1 MIKIDERKHD
11 RLGGVNSLFLSF
23 SPQPEIISII
33 KLCNAY
39 YYNNKNFE
47 WEVPLTN
54 LAFLLDN
61 LTYYD
66 DITLT
71 LDNGAVDSCNALQS
85 MITIPKAKLFNHQK
99 EAVEYGLRGHNKWLL
114 LDAPGLG
121 KSLSMITLAEEL
133 KAQKGIEHC
142 LIICGINS
150 LKGNWEKE
158 ISKYSQFSSVIIG
171 KRINSKGTVVYDT
184 IPQRAEQLKKKIN
197 EFFVILNVESLRDD
211 KIIDAINKSEN
222 KFDMIV
228 LDEAHCC
235 KGTKAQQSKN
245 LLKLEAPYMI
255 AMTGTLL
262 MNNPVDCYIPL
273 AWIGAERKNNVT
285 MFKNTYC
292 IFDDLTKGR
301 IIGYKNMN
309 LLKDEIENWSLRRTK
324 DLLDLPPKNII
335 EEYVEMDDSH
345 RKFYENV
352 KQGVKEECD
361 LIDLKPNNV
370 LSLVTRLRQ
379 ATSCPGVLTS
389 SKIYSTKV
397 ERAKSLVEE
406 ITSQGDK
413 VVIFSTFKEPINE
426 LYEELKEYNPLIGTG
441 DIKDS
446 IVNENVAKFQSD
458 NKYKVFVATSQKLG
472 TGQTLTAASYMIFID
487 DPWTAALV
495 GQCEDRIHRIGS
507 EEPVFIYHLICK
519 DTIDES
525 IRKIVTRK
533 GQVADYIID
542 DKLPENLCAEL
553 REMLHNL

>member
-1 MIKIDERKHD
+1 M
-11 RLGGVNSLFLSF
+11 V
-23 SPQPEIISII
+23 
-33 KLCNAY
+33 
-39 YYNNKNFE
+39 
-47 WEVPLTN
+47 
-54 LAFLLDN
+54 
-61 LTYYD
+61 
-66 DITLT
+66 
-71 LDNGAVDSCNALQS
+71 
-85 MITIPKAKLFNHQK
+85 TIPKAKLFKHQQ
-99 EAVEYGLRGHNKWLL
+99 EAVEYALQGHDKWLL

-133 KAQKGIEHC
+133 KVQRGIEHC
-142 LIICGINS
+142 FIICGINS

-158 ISKYSQFSSVIIG
+158 ISKYSQYDSVIIG
-171 KRINSKGTVVYDT
+171 KRVNRNGNVVYDT
-184 IPQRAEQLKKKIN
+184 IPQRAEQLKNKID

-211 KIIDAINKSEN
+211 KIIDAINKSTN

-262 MNNPVDCYIPL
+262 MNNPVDCYVPL

-292 IFDDLTKGR
+292 IFDDMTKGR
-301 IIGYKNMN
+301 IVGYKNMA

-345 RKFYENV
+345 RRFYESV
-352 KQGVKEECD
+352 RQGVKEECD

-379 ATSCPGVLTS
+379 ATSCPNVLTS
-389 SKIYSTKV
+389 SNIYSTKV

-406 ITSQGDK
+406 IVSQGDK

-441 DIKDS
+441 DIKDA

-458 NKYKVFVATSQKLG
+458 DKYKVFLATTQKLG

-507 EEPVFIYHLICK
+507 TEPVFIYHLICK

-533 GQVADYIID
+533 G
-542 DKLPENLCAEL
+542 
-553 REMLHNL
+553 R

>member
-33 KLCNAY
+33 KSCNAY

-47 WEVPLTN
+47 WELPVN
-54 LAFLLDN
+54 SLAFLLDN

-66 DITLT
+66 DIELI
-71 LDNGAVDSCNALQS
+71 LDNSAVTSCNATQA
-85 MITIPKAKLFNHQK
+85 MITIPKTKLFKHQQ
-99 EAVEYGLRGHNKWLL
+99 EAVQYGLEGHNKWLL

-133 KAQKGIEHC
+133 KVQRGIEHC
-142 LIICGINS
+142 LVICGINS

-158 ISKYSQFSSVIIG
+158 ISKYSQYNSVIIG
-171 KRINSKGTVVYDT
+171 KRVNSKGNVVYDT
-184 IPQRAEQLKKKIN
+184 IPQRALQLKNKID

-245 LLKLEAPYMI
+245 LLKLDAPYMI
-255 AMTGTLL
+255 AMTGSLL
-262 MNNPVDCYIPL
+262 MNNPVDCYVPL

-301 IIGYKNMN
+301 IVGYKNMT
-309 LLKDEIENWSLRRTK
+309 LLKNEIENWSLRRTK

-361 LIDLKPNNV
+361 KIELKPNNV

-379 ATSCPGVLTS
+379 ATSCPSVLTS

-406 ITSQGDK
+406 IVSQGDK

-446 IVNENVAKFQSD
+446 IVNDSVTKFQSD
-458 NKYKVFVATSQKLG
+458 DKYKVFLATSQKLG

-507 EEPVFIYHLICK
+507 TEPVFIYHLICK